1 MLKINKS
8 YIARELGIDRR
19 TVDKY
24 INGFT
29 KSKHRK
35 ILDSLYPTTYDS
47 QKKTIT
53 FKTSSFSNYA
63 IASKTVNQAPNNNM
77 PGTIGNGNANTVP
90 AAEVKPADSSTAPKT
105 GDNSPIYWMIA
116 LIAMAGIGC
125 ACTMKKKHS

>member
-35 ILDSLYPTTYDS
+35 ILDSLYPTTYDP

-53 FKTSSFSNYA
+53 FKT
-63 IASKTVNQAPNNNM
+63 
-77 PGTIGNGNANTVP
+77 
-90 AAEVKPADSSTAPKT
+90 
-105 GDNSPIYWMIA
+105 
-116 LIAMAGIGC
+116 
-125 ACTMKKKHS
+125 